1 MVFISQPTGLLW
13 LLFCLVLR
21 KYSALFQIFATF
33 CRAHSPDEVATD
45 HLPPWYLPPR
55 TNWGSS
61 NKNFSGVFSSEY
73 SDSHV
78 GKANTLQFSG
88 PEQPFRCLD
97 DKQLR
102 MFCLDSLPTKGN
114 DLSWWYT
121 CPQAILPIAPNCVYL
136 ASGLWCLVSV
146 IIWLGLLFRATSL
159 HNDLI
164 NKANGTSVLTMVA
177 QWLQRVKIIFHFAF
191 CSSCSCSTLRLVPGK
206 FVLITS
212 FARLVSCNS
221 GILEKQPF
229 KKMIFF

>member
-1 MVFISQPTGLLW
+1 MRWPLTT
-13 LLFCLVLR
+13 CP
-21 KYSALFQIFATF
+21 
-33 CRAHSPDEVATD
+33 PDICHPGQTEVAAT
-45 HLPPWYLPPR
+45 R
-55 TNWGSS
+55 I
-61 NKNFSGVFSSEY
+61 FQVFFLQNVVIHMY
-73 SDSHV
+73 V
-78 GKANTLQFSG
+78 GKANTWQFSG
-88 PEQPFRCLD
+88 PEQPFKCLD

-177 QWLQRVKIIFHFAF
+177 QWLKRVKIIFHFAF

-229 KKMIFF
+229 KKCHFFRIFCK